1 MFSRRSS
8 KRLRLWPRLSN
19 RQIKT
24 VGATPTVFPGNAMK
38 FKIPE
43 IKIPKVSI
51 PKLHRK
57 AEDDEQISY
66 EEVDPEQNGEGVDDS
81 NTADNEV
88 FDELDSAEAP
98 EEAPAAE
105 PQPQNKPKS
114 YGMVISEDQL
124 RMVWAGEIGFSLLI
138 VLASVLIAIAS

>member
-1 MFSRRSS
+1 
-8 KRLRLWPRLSN
+8 
-19 RQIKT
+19 
-24 VGATPTVFPGNAMK
+24 MK

-43 IKIPKVSI
+43 IKIPKVNI
-51 PKLHRK
+51 PKLHLK
-57 AEDDEQISY
+57 AEDDEHISY
-66 EEVDPEQNGEGVDDS
+66 EEVTPAQDTEGVDGSDS
-81 NTADNEV
+81 VDSEV
-88 FDELDSAEAP
+88 FDDLDAAEAP

-105 PQPQNKPKS
+105 PQPQSKPKS

>member
-1 MFSRRSS
+1 
-8 KRLRLWPRLSN
+8 
-19 RQIKT
+19 
-24 VGATPTVFPGNAMK
+24 MK

-43 IKIPKVSI
+43 IKIPKVNI
-51 PKLHRK
+51 PKLHLK

-66 EEVDPEQNGEGVDDS
+66 EEVTTAQDTEGVDGSDS
-81 NTADNEV
+81 VDNEV
-88 FDELDSAEAP
+88 FDELDSAEAS

-138 VLASVLIAIAS
+138 VLASVLIAIVS

>member
-1 MFSRRSS
+1 
-8 KRLRLWPRLSN
+8 
-19 RQIKT
+19 
-24 VGATPTVFPGNAMK
+24 MK

-57 AEDDEQISY
+57 AEDEEQISY
-66 EEVDPEQNGEGVDDS
+66 EEVDPEQDGEGVDNS
-81 NTADNEV
+81 NAADNEV
-88 FDELDSAEAP
+88 FDELDAAEAP
-98 EEAPAAE
+98 EEATAE

-138 VLASVLIAIAS
+138 ALASVLIAIAS

>member
-1 MFSRRSS
+1 
-8 KRLRLWPRLSN
+8 
-19 RQIKT
+19 
-24 VGATPTVFPGNAMK
+24 MK

-57 AEDDEQISY
+57 QISY
-66 EEVDPEQNGEGVDDS
+66 EEVDPEQNGEGIDDS
-81 NTADNEV
+81 NAADNEV

>member
-1 MFSRRSS
+1 
-8 KRLRLWPRLSN
+8 
-19 RQIKT
+19 
-24 VGATPTVFPGNAMK
+24 MK

-66 EEVDPEQNGEGVDDS
+66 EEVDLEQDGEGVDDS
-81 NTADNEV
+81 NAADNEV
-88 FDELDSAEAP
+88 FDELDSAETP

-105 PQPQNKPKS
+105 PQPKNKPKS

>member
-1 MFSRRSS
+1 
-8 KRLRLWPRLSN
+8 
-19 RQIKT
+19 
-24 VGATPTVFPGNAMK
+24 MK

-57 AEDDEQISY
+57 AEDDEQVSY
-66 EEVDPEQNGEGVDDS
+66 EEVDDS
-81 NTADNEV
+81 NAADNEV

>member
-1 MFSRRSS
+1 
-8 KRLRLWPRLSN
+8 
-19 RQIKT
+19 
-24 VGATPTVFPGNAMK
+24 MK

-57 AEDDEQISY
+57 AEDDEQVSY
-66 EEVDPEQNGEGVDDS
+66 EEVDPTQDGEAVYDS
-81 NTADNEV
+81 TAVDNEAS
-88 FDELDSAEAP
+88 DELDAADAPAEAT
-98 EEAPAAE
+98 AE
-105 PQPQNKPKS
+105 QQPQNKPKS

>member
-1 MFSRRSS
+1 
-8 KRLRLWPRLSN
+8 
-19 RQIKT
+19 
-24 VGATPTVFPGNAMK
+24 MK

-105 PQPQNKPKS
+105 PQPQNKAQKLRHGDIRGS
-114 YGMVISEDQL
+114 AAHGLGRRDRIFAAYSSRFGAYCDRKLKKLRSET
-124 RMVWAGEIGFSLLI
+124 
-138 VLASVLIAIAS
+138 

>member
-1 MFSRRSS
+1 
-8 KRLRLWPRLSN
+8 
-19 RQIKT
+19 
-24 VGATPTVFPGNAMK
+24 MK

-81 NTADNEV
+81 NAADNEV
-88 FDELDSAEAP
+88 FDELDSAETP

>member
-1 MFSRRSS
+1 
-8 KRLRLWPRLSN
+8 
-19 RQIKT
+19 
-24 VGATPTVFPGNAMK
+24 MK

-57 AEDDEQISY
+57 AEDEEKISY
-66 EEVDPEQNGEGVDDS
+66 EEVDPEQDGEGVDDS
-81 NTADNEV
+81 NAADNEV

>member
-1 MFSRRSS
+1 
-8 KRLRLWPRLSN
+8 
-19 RQIKT
+19 
-24 VGATPTVFPGNAMK
+24 MK

-66 EEVDPEQNGEGVDDS
+66 EEVDPEQNGEGIDDS
-81 NTADNEV
+81 NAADNEV

-98 EEAPAAE
+98 EEA
-105 PQPQNKPKS
+105 PQNKPKS